1 MRAKIQPTS
10 ITVNQTYAR
19 SLRLDTI
26 QNSGDV
32 DHISRVI
39 KSKLD
44 DIYKD
49 KLRIIKREN
58 DKKKNADNI
67 LQWDGYLD
75 KQGRR
80 DGKIK
85 EILGDK

>member
-10 ITVNQTYAR
+10 ITVTR